1 MASGL
6 IATLFHDE
14 FAVIEA
20 EKQALVQQQAELVQ
34 QKDELVQQQAEL
46 VQQKDELVQQKDEL
60 VQQKDELVQSFQQA
74 LHQMLVA
81 RYPAAPAAL
90 FDQIAHVS
98 AAHQLQQLLDTI
110 LTAPDLEHIQQVLEV
125 VAPTT

>member
-34 QKDELVQQQAEL
+34 QKDELVQQ
-46 VQQKDELVQQKDEL
+46 KDELI
-60 VQQKDELVQSFQQA
+60 QSFQQA

-81 RYPAAPAAL
+81 RYPAASAAL

-110 LTAPDLEHIQQVLEV
+110 LTAPDLAHVQQVLDV
-125 VAPTT
+125 VAPRTTEP